1 MRRLYLQIYLTIIA
15 ILLIFAVAAG
25 LAWRWT
31 AADARFEELFSF
43 AGELASRALPPPNAS
58 PQQQQD
64 ALTRL
69 HDRLHAN
76 LVLFGPDGSLI
87 AHAGSQMMPP
97 PPPPTLEPGMQHGPG
112 GPSWRIRLGDG
123 RVLIGRLEHPPFRPG
138 RLLLASLAVVAI
150 AVAIGA
156 WPLARR
162 LTRRLE
168 RLKAGV
174 ESLGRGDLSAR
185 VSVEGHDEVAALAA
199 SFNRSA
205 ARVEELVNSNK
216 MLLANCSHEL
226 RTPLARIGMALALL
240 GDSVDA
246 GKRDQIK
253 ADIAELDQLIDE
265 ILLAT
270 RLDAVRAPE
279 RTEEID
285 LLALAAEECAREGI
299 VAEGVPVLIRGERS
313 TLRRMMRN
321 LLDNAR
327 RHAADSAPEV
337 RVAHAADGS
346 AELSV
351 RDQGPGI
358 PADEREKIFD
368 PFYRRSGTAES
379 GQGSGLGL
387 ALVRQIA
394 RHHGGDVTC
403 LPAEGGGSTF
413 RVQLPAIA

>member
-58 PQQQQD
+58 SQQQQD
-64 ALTRL
+64 ALNRL
-69 HDRLHAN
+69 HERLHAN
-76 LVLFGPDGSLI
+76 LVLFGSDGRII
-87 AHAGSQMMPP
+87 AGAGAPMPP
-97 PPPPTLEPGMQHGPG
+97 PPPMMEPGMQHGFG
-112 GPSWRIRLGDG
+112 GPSWRIRLADG
-123 RVLIGRLEHPPFRPG
+123 RVLVGRLEHPPFRPG

-150 AVAIGA
+150 AAAIGA
-156 WPLARR
+156 WPVARR

-185 VSVEGHDEVAALAA
+185 VDVEGRDEVAALAA

-246 GKRDQIK
+246 GKHDQIK

-270 RLDAVRAPE
+270 RLDAVHTPE
-279 RTEEID
+279 RSEEID
-285 LLALAAEECAREGI
+285 LLALAAEECAREG
-299 VAEGVPVLIRGERS
+299 VSVEGEPVLVRGERG
-313 TLRRMMRN
+313 TLRRMVRN

-337 RVAHAADGS
+337 RITRSANGF
-346 AELSV
+346 AELRV
-351 RDQGPGI
+351 RDHGPGI
-358 PADEREKIFD
+358 PADEREKIFE
-368 PFYRRSGTAES
+368 PFYRRSGSAES
-379 GQGSGLGL
+379 GKGSGLGL

-394 RHHGGDVTC
+394 RHHGGDVEC
-403 LPAEGGGSTF
+403 VEAEGGGSCF
-413 RVQLPAIA
+413 RVHLPAIG